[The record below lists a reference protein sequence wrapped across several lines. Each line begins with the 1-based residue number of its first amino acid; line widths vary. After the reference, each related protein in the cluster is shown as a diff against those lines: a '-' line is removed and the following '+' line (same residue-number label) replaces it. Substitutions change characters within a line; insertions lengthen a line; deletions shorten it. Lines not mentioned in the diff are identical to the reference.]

1 MKPKADYLFEVSWE
15 VCNKVGG
22 IYTVLESKAGR
33 LVERYGENY
42 FLVGPYFP
50 EKAKGEFKEESV
62 GAFEKAFK
70 KLEKEGIKCHFGKW
84 VVRGEPKVILIEF
97 QDFFKNADQIK
108 RELWEDHQID
118 SLYAEFDFVEPVVWS
133 RAAGRLLEELSVVL
147 KNKKIVAHFHEWL
160 SAAGLL
166 YLKKRSLEIGTVF
179 STHATI
185 LGRTLANAGEPL
197 YEILGKFDPDAKA
210 RERGIQA
217 KHQIEKSATLSA
229 DVFTA
234 LSEINAIE
242 AENFLG
248 RKPDLLLP
256 NGLDI
261 YKFPAIDET
270 LAQHRILRKR
280 LADFV
285 FGYFFP
291 YGTFDIRNT
300 LFYFIAGRYEFR
312 NKGIDIFI
320 KALGRL
326 NRKLRGEAG
335 SKNIVAFFLIPAAVK
350 NIRPEVTESLENY
363 RDIVDLL
370 KDVSLEIEEIVLY
383 SLLTSENTGKNKK
396 LLGDEISA
404 VMERK
409 LLKFKKNG
417 LPPLS
422 THEVVDQNDAIINGL
437 RAEGLENKPEDK
449 VKVVFCPF
457 YLSGSDGLIN
467 LDYHEMIQAAHF
479 GVFPSYYEPWGYTP
493 METAALGV
501 PALTTDLA
509 GAGRFFDTF
518 IRERGG
524 LLPGIYILKRFGKN
538 DEEAVDS
545 LFEILLDYQHFSVEE
560 RGENKIRARELAS
573 LADWKNLIKNYIE
586 AHNQSLKS

>member
-33 LVERYGENY
+33 LVDCYGENY
-42 FLVGPYFP
+42 FLVGPYFS
-50 EKAKGEFKEESV
+50 EKAKGEFKEEPA
-62 GAFEKAFK
+62 GAFEKTFK
-70 KLEKEGIKCHFGKW
+70 KLEEEGIRCRLGKW
-84 VVRGEPKVILIEF
+84 LVTGEPRAILIEF
-97 QDFFKNADQIK
+97 RDFLKNADRIK
-108 RELWEDHQID
+108 QELWEDHRID

-133 RAAGRLLEELSVVL
+133 RAAGRLIEELSSAL
-147 KNKKIVAHFHEWL
+147 KKQKIVAHFHEWL

-166 YLKKRSLEIGTVF
+166 YLKKRASGIGTVF

-197 YEILGKFDPDAKA
+197 YEILGGVDPDAKA

-217 KHQIEKSATLSA
+217 KHRMEKSAALSA
-229 DVFTA
+229 DIFTT

-242 AENFLG
+242 AEKFLG

-261 YKFPAIDET
+261 SKFPAVDEA
-270 LAQHRILRKR
+270 LANHRIFRKR
-280 LADFV
+280 LTDFV

-291 YGTFDIRNT
+291 YSAFDVKNT
-300 LFYFIAGRYEFR
+300 LFYVIAGRYEFR

-326 NRKLRGEAG
+326 NRKLRGEN
-335 SKNIVAFFLIPAAVK
+335 KNIVAFFLIPAAVK
-350 NIRPEVTESLENY
+350 NIRPEVMESLENY
-363 RDIVDLL
+363 RDIVDSL
-370 KDVSLEIEEIVLY
+370 KDASLEMEEMFIY
-383 SLLTSENTGKNKK
+383 SLFTSENTGKNKP
-396 LLGDEISA
+396 LSDEISA

-409 LLKFKKNG
+409 LLKFRKNG

-422 THEVVDQNDAIINGL
+422 THELADPNDAIISGL

-449 VKVVFCPF
+449 VKAVFCPF
-457 YLSGSDGLIN
+457 YLTGSDGLIN
-467 LDYHEMIQAAHF
+467 LDYRETIQAAHF
-479 GVFPSYYEPWGYTP
+479 GIFPSYYEPWGYTP
-493 METAALGV
+493 LETAALGV

-509 GAGRFFDTF
+509 GVGRFLNPF
-518 IRERGG
+518 IREKGG
-524 LLPGIYILKRFGKN
+524 LFPGIYILERFGKN

-545 LFEILLDYQHFSVEE
+545 LFKILWDYQCLSAEE
-560 RGENKIRARELAS
+560 RGENKIRAWELAGF
-573 LADWKNLIKNYIE
+573 ADWKNLIKNYIA
-586 AHNQSLKS
+586 AHNKSLEK